1 MASRK
6 QLWHPD
12 ETRKRIQTSQLINRL
27 TSHAL
32 SDQPLMDAS
41 QVAAARALIDKVLPN
56 ATAKQEVE
64 MSGSLSVVMPS
75 VIALV
80 PPDDDRTA

>member
-12 ETRKRIQTSQLINRL
+12 ETKKRIQTSQLINRL
-27 TSHAL
+27 TMHAL
-32 SDQPLMDAS
+32 SDAPLMDAS

-56 ATAKQEVE
+56 AKQEVE
-64 MSGSLSVVMPS
+64 VSGGLEVAMPAM
-75 VIALV
+75 IALV
-80 PPDDDRTA
+80 PPGDDSKD